1 MVNIIYRHYKPGDEK
16 GLADLFNIAFPGEL
30 GGYVRT
36 PKSWLWRYAQSPNF
50 EPEMCQIAE
59 DSDNKL
65 IVGVIYVNLVED
77 ITIGGKNYLTGELN
91 ELATHPEYAHK
102 GIANNLIDMAE
113 EYMKKKG
120 CALSIFN
127 TDEKGIARE
136 KLFLK
141 RGYYDLEKYYGFLNV
156 ANPLKL
162 VRDLPIFAGFLPIF
176 LFNSYIPRVIN
187 RIRIRRNIFFNAI
200 HSTIEHNRGHVEYME
215 AANRII
221 PMYYD
226 GFPQYNKGKVFWA
239 RVRVPS
245 KRHEPTYIKLKKN
258 NQIIGGA
265 TFTFFNIYS
274 FKYGVKIRV
283 GLIHEIFLDEIQ
295 FKNQRDLHLGYIY
308 LIDRIMK
315 AATRRFIGVLLYQ
328 SDSKNKRLHKALT
341 RMNFPKFPGE
351 VIMLKIMKDNIKILN
366 VTKPF
371 YLPTY
376 VSRGFP

>member
-1 MVNIIYRHYKPGDEK
+1 MGDIVYRHYKPGDEK
-16 GLADLFNIAFPGEL
+16 ELADLFNIVFPGEL

-36 PKSWLWRYAQSPNF
+36 PKSWIWRYFQSPNF
-50 EPEMCQIAE
+50 EPDMCQIAE
-59 DSDNKL
+59 DQNTKL

-77 ITIGGKNYLTGELN
+77 IMIGGKNYLTGELN
-91 ELATHPEYAHK
+91 ELATRPDYAHR
-102 GIANNLIDMAE
+102 GIAKNLIDMAE

-120 CALSIFN
+120 CDLSIFN

-136 KLFLK
+136 RLFLK

-156 ANPLKL
+156 ANPIKL
-162 VRDLPIFAGFLPIF
+162 IKDLPILAGFFPIF
-176 LFNSYIPRVIN
+176 IFNSYIPRLIN
-187 RIRIRRNIFFNAI
+187 RIRLRRNQYFNSI
-200 HSTIEHNRGHVEYME
+200 SSTVEHDRGHVEYME

-221 PMYYD
+221 PQYYD
-226 GFPQYNKGKVFWA
+226 GFPPYNKGKIYWA

-245 KRHEPTYIKLKKN
+245 ESHRPTYIKLKRKN
-258 NQIIGGA
+258 EIIGGA
-265 TFTFFNIYS
+265 TLTYFNIYS

-283 GLIHEIFLDEIQ
+283 GLIHEIFLDEHQ
-295 FKNQRDLHLGYIY
+295 FDNLRNLHLGYIY
-308 LIDRIMK
+308 IIDRIMK

-328 SDSKNKRLHKALT
+328 SDSKNKLLHKALT

-351 VIMLKIMKDNIKILN
+351 VIMLKIMKKNMKTPQ
-366 VTKPF
+366 VKKTF